1 MAAYRSFVS
10 ALSISLV
17 VGTSAGAASLSL
29 IGTNTTGIFST
40 AGGASEIPAYDPAT
54 KRIFVVNAVDNRVDI
69 LDASGL
75 TTGSFGSIPKIGE
88 ITGLPGSPNS
98 VAIANGVVA
107 VAVQD
112 ATKTNNGTVRFYDT
126 AGTLLNSVAV
136 GALPDMLTFTPDG
149 SKLLVANEGEPDF
162 YGAGN
167 VDPQGTVSVID
178 LSGGVGGASVATADF
193 TSYVGQ
199 EAALRAQG
207 VRIFG
212 PGANAAMDFEP
223 ESIAVSPDGTK
234 AWVTLQENNAIAE
247 ISLVG
252 APAVTTLRPLGLKD
266 HSLAGNGLD
275 ASDGGGSGGG
285 GPLINITT
293 APVKGMYMPD
303 GIASFTA
310 GGQTFY
316 VTANEGDARD
326 YTGLVEEV
334 RVGAGAY
341 ALDAGVFPNAA
352 TLKQNANLGRLTVSN
367 QTGNT
372 DADAQ
377 FEEIHVFG
385 ARSFTIWDE
394 NGQIVFESGDDLEQ
408 ITAAALATSFNSSH
422 DNNASFDTRSDNKGP
437 EPEGVAV
444 GVVNGRTYAFIGL
457 ERIGGIVVYDVTDP
471 NAPSFVQYLNN
482 RDFTQPANSAGAGDL
497 GPEGLVFVSA
507 ANSFLGVPLLIVGNE
522 ISGTTSVYSFAPE
535 PGTLAL
541 LALGVGFAA
550 WRRRQP
556 AAGRCKGDLQRVQ

>member
-1 MAAYRSFVS
+1 MAALRL
-10 ALSISLV
+10 LSSTLLLSLT
-17 VGTSAGAASLSL
+17 VGAGASGASLSL

-40 AGGASEIPAYDPAT
+40 SGGASEIPAYDPVT
-54 KRIFVVNAVDNRVDI
+54 QRIFVVNAVNNRVDI

-75 TTGSFGSIPKIGE
+75 TTGGFSSIPKIGE

-98 VAIANGVVA
+98 VAIQNGVVA
-107 VAVQD
+107 IAVQD

-149 SKLLVANEGEPDF
+149 TKLLVANEGEPDF

-178 LSGGVGGASVATADF
+178 LSGGVGAASVATADF
-193 TSYVGQ
+193 TSYIGQ
-199 EAALRAQG
+199 EAALRTQG

-212 PGANAAMDFEP
+212 TGANAAMDFEP

-247 ISLVG
+247 VSLVG
-252 APAVTTLRPLGLKD
+252 VPAVTAVRALGLKD

-285 GPLINITT
+285 GPAINIAP

-341 ALDAGVFPNAA
+341 GLDAGVFPNAA
-352 TLKQNANLGRLTVSN
+352 TLKLNSNLGRLTVSN
-367 QTGNT
+367 QTGST

-394 NGQIVFESGDDLEQ
+394 SGTIVFDSGDDLEQ
-408 ITAAALATSFNSSH
+408 VTATALAASFNSSH
-422 DNNASFDTRSDNKGP
+422 DSNASFDTRSDNKGP

-444 GVVNGRTYAFIGL
+444 GVVAGRTYAFIGL
-457 ERIGGIVVYDVTDP
+457 ERVGGVVVYDVTDP
-471 NAPSFVQYLNN
+471 TAPTFVQYLNN
-482 RDFTQPANSAGAGDL
+482 RDFTQAANTAAAGDL

-507 ANSFLGVPLLIVGNE
+507 ADSYLGVPLLIVGNE
-522 ISGTTSVYSFAPE
+522 VSGTTSVYSFVPE
-535 PGTLAL
+535 PGALAL
-541 LALGVGFAA
+541 LAAGAALLGAA
-550 WRRRQP
+550 RRRK
-556 AAGRCKGDLQRVQ
+556 A